1 MSEFQDFTTEVK
13 GTAERACRTLK
24 VYADPNT
31 FVDNDDG
38 ICVINLEVDGYGTF
52 ELYNGNEILFKVP
65 NDFGEDGNEIVTAD
79 IMNIIKHLKK
89 FGCSASV
96 LDLFPMEYKQNAFMT
111 SVNNMIDGLIADLSI
126 PD

>member
-1 MSEFQDFTTEVK
+1 MSVFQDFTTEVK
-13 GTAERACRTLK
+13 GTAERKCRTLK

-31 FVDNDDG
+31 FVDNDEG
-38 ICVINLEVDGYGTF
+38 ICVINLEVDDYGTF

-65 NDFGEDGNEIVTAD
+65 NEFGEDEIVTAD

-96 LDLFPMEYKQNAFMT
+96 LDLFPREYKQNAFMT
-111 SVNNMIDGLIADLSI
+111 SVNNMINGLIADLSI